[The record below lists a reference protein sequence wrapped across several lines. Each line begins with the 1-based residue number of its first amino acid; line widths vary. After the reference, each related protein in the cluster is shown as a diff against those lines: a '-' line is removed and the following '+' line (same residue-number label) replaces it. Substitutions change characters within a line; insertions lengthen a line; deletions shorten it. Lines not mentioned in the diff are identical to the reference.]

1 MLGDRWDANGQLW
14 KTLWAQTF
22 VAPDLPGTVIG
33 TFGFN
38 DLLSGPAFVGNLLQ
52 RQAPRSTRS
61 SRAIA
66 DSVFT
71 PDALAGE
78 GVR

>member
-1 MLGDRWDANGQLW
+1 VLGDRWDANGQLW
-14 KTLWAQTF
+14 KTLWSMTF

-33 TFGFN
+33 SFGFN
-38 DLLSGPAFVGNLLQ
+38 DLLSGVAFVGNLYNSKAAQ
-52 RQAPRSTRS
+52 YAVKPRF
-61 SRAIA
+61 A
-66 DSVFT
+66 DGTFT